1 MKTDYFPGNR
11 IDLLTSGA
19 EYFPAL
25 LAAIDAAAYE
35 VHLETYIFE
44 DDITGRQVAGALVRA
59 AQRGLAVRVLVD
71 GFGAHDFMPTLG
83 TELIAAGVEV
93 LIYGPDIS
101 PYTFRRHRL
110 RRLHRKLAA
119 IDARIAFVGGINII
133 DDMNVGNKPTQIPPR
148 HDYAVRI
155 EGPLL
160 APIHASLRHLWKLV
174 GWTTFRRRYRAPN
187 FHVDAMAVCGDVT
200 AAFVIRDNLRHR
212 RDVEEAY
219 LQAIAGAEN
228 EVVLASAYFLPGR
241 RFRQALMAAARRGI
255 KVVILLQG
263 RVEYSLL
270 HYATQSLYGALLGAG
285 VRIFEY
291 HRSFLH
297 AKVAVIDSRWATVG
311 SSNIDP
317 FSLLLSREANVV
329 VRHHGFAHELRA
341 SLQVAMDQGAQE
353 VRSEDWQKKP
363 LVARSA
369 SWLAFTL
376 VRLMIGLSGYAQKDA
391 VLYRGR
397 SADRR

>member
-1 MKTDYFPGNR
+1 MKTNYFPGNR
-11 IDLLTSGA
+11 VDLLASGN

-25 LAAIDAAAYE
+25 LAAIDAAAHE

-44 DDITGRQVAGALVRA
+44 DDITGRQVAAALIRA

-71 GFGAHDFMPTLG
+71 GFGAHGFMQTLG

-148 HDYAVRI
+148 YDYAVRI

-187 FHVDAMAVCGDVT
+187 FHVGAMAVCGDVT

-241 RFRQALMAAARRGI
+241 RFRQALMTAARRGV

-291 HRSFLH
+291 HHSFLH

-329 VRHHGFAHELRA
+329 VRHHGFAQGLRA
-341 SLQVAMDQGAQE
+341 SLQVAMDQGAKE
-353 VRSEDWQKKP
+353 VRSEDWQNKP
-363 LVARSA
+363 LLARSA

-376 VRLMIGLSGYAQKDA
+376 VRLMIGLSGYAQKEA
-391 VLYRGR
+391 AL
-397 SADRR
+397 